1 MIGVMCGS
9 AGTAV
14 RCGRLSGPG
23 TSDECLSE
31 EVHQATGMICAQAG
45 CDVSEALGR
54 LRVRA
59 DAVGHTLH
67 DTAVYVIDNVIR
79 FDE

>member
-1 MIGVMCGS
+1 
-9 AGTAV
+9 
-14 RCGRLSGPG
+14 
-23 TSDECLSE
+23 
-31 EVHQATGMICAQAG
+31 MICAQTG
-45 CDVSEALGR
+45 CDVSEALGK
-54 LRVRA
+54 LRIRA